1 MKKVDNLVGT
11 VYLNKYKIIKLLG
24 TGGMNSTVYLAENV
38 NYDEG
43 STHYLEKFK
52 YVALK
57 FIKRTLDTT
66 ADNWAKI
73 LDEKVTIGRLMDNP
87 YIVELEL
94 CFPSSTTSN
103 SIVFSMEYVDGPS
116 LKSLI
121 RSRGCLSIVEAL
133 SIFKKIILG
142 VDYMHDR
149 ERAIIHRDLKPENI
163 LLSKDLLDVKIS
175 DFGVSS
181 VVQNIDDNNYNI
193 LSNEADV
200 FGTIPYICPD
210 VISLDKTKPKVTKQF
225 DFHALGIIFYEM
237 IVGEKPLEIENE
249 MDPTVISYFKKYDIT
264 PLKKINPKF
273 LNQIENMFLK
283 LTASKPGDIKYR
295 YDDCLEII
303 ADIEKIER
311 VISGKDKEEPL
322 LISTAKR
329 NYQLVSTFKLNDKES
344 FLKPLFK
351 KSIFWIFCSSFLLF
365 FILLI
370 ASLIVNFG

>member
-1 MKKVDNLVGT
+1 MKKRENLINT
-11 VYLNKYKIIKLLG
+11 IYLNKYKILRLLG
-24 TGGMNSTVYLAENV
+24 TGGMNSTVYLAKNINFNE
-38 NYDEG
+38 DD
-43 STHYLEKFK
+43 SHLEKFK

-66 ADNWAKI
+66 ADNWTKI

-94 CFPSSTTSN
+94 CFPSSSTSD

-121 RSRGCLSIVEAL
+121 RSRGSLSIVEAL

-181 VVQNIDDNNYNI
+181 VVQNIDENDYNI

-210 VISLDKTKPKVTKQF
+210 VITLDKKKPKVTKQF

-249 MDPTVISYFKKYDIT
+249 MDPTVITYFKKYDIT
-264 PLKKINPKF
+264 PLKKINPRF
-273 LNQIENMFLK
+273 LNQIENMFLR
-283 LTASKPGDIKYR
+283 LTASKENDMCYR

-311 VISGKDKEEPL
+311 VISGVDKEEQL
-322 LISTAKR
+322 LVKTSDR
-329 NYQLVSTFKLNDKES
+329 NYQLVSTFKINSKETFFKSLNRN
-344 FLKPLFK
+344 P
-351 KSIFWIFCSSFLLF
+351 IFWCMASAVIIFLM
-365 FILLI
+365 LLI
-370 ASLIVNFG
+370 VSLAVYF

>member
-1 MKKVDNLVGT
+1 MKKIENLVGT
-11 VYLNKYKIIKLLG
+11 TYLNKYKIIKLLG
-24 TGGMNSTVYLAENV
+24 TGGMNSTVYLAQNI
-38 NYDEG
+38 NYNEEDN
-43 STHYLEKFK
+43 HLEKFK

-66 ADNWAKI
+66 ADNWTKI

-94 CFPSSTTSN
+94 CFPSSSTSN

-142 VDYMHDR
+142 VNYMHDR
-149 ERAIIHRDLKPENI
+149 ERTIIHRDLKPENI

-181 VVQNIDDNNYNI
+181 VVQNIDDNNYSI
-193 LSNEADV
+193 LSNEVDV

-210 VISLDKTKPKVTKQF
+210 VIGMNKNRPRVTKQF

-249 MDPTVISYFKKYDIT
+249 MDPSVITYFKKFDIT

-273 LNQIENMFLK
+273 KNQIENMFLK
-283 LTASKPGDIKYR
+283 LTASKPYDMEYR

-311 VISGKDKEEPL
+311 VLTGQDAEEPL
-322 LISTAKR
+322 LIPTNKR
-329 NYQLVSTFKLNDKES
+329 NYQSGASFKISDRKTFLQILFRKPTFWGITFTLLL
-344 FLKPLFK
+344 FL
-351 KSIFWIFCSSFLLF
+351 FLLIF
-365 FILLI
+365 SLLVY
-370 ASLIVNFG
+370 L